1 MCRFDKID
9 GLIRICDRTRYLV
22 FLGPEKYDAFYNR
35 FTYLVSLKT
44 SIKYIFSKYYADIK
58 VDS

>member
-22 FLGPEKYDAFYNR
+22 FLGPEKYDAIYNR

-44 SIKYIFSKYYADIK
+44 SIK
-58 VDS
+58 